1 MSKLILAGLPVAEK
15 QSRSTVS
22 NDELAS
28 IIEREVSQSIGH
40 WDGQL
45 SSERKLEL
53 DYYNSKPFGNEVE
66 GESQVV
72 SSDVSDTVE
81 GLLPSLLKIF
91 TASDDAVRFDPRGP
105 EDEEAASQQ
114 SETVNYVFYQQ
125 NNGFLVLYEWFKDAL
140 IQKNGVVKYWWEEKI
155 EWIKESYKG
164 LTEGQYLT
172 LMKGDGDP
180 ESIEEIEHTAYDDP
194 VAAEQKQMVMEKVKT
209 LPPQAQMDPQFAQV
223 QAMLQQPLPQLHD
236 VTVKVRKDKSKVC
249 VQAIPPEEFGVSS
262 KHKCVTLQ
270 EAPFVY
276 HRTKMTLSDLRAAGY
291 DESLISEIG
300 SRNTG
305 NHSEDLSQEALARD
319 RFVDQMFRTDESADD
334 TMREVWVTDAY
345 IRLDMDG
352 DGIAELR
359 HVVMA
364 GTVILENEECDHI
377 PFAAITPVIMPH
389 RWVGRSVAELV
400 MDIQLIKSTIWRQ
413 MLNNLYLTNNPRKV
427 VLSSASGIVQA
438 NLDDLMNSAP
448 GGIVRE
454 FVPNAVRDMEVPFVA
469 GASFPMLEYMD
480 GMKENRTGQSR
491 YNQGTDADSLN
502 KTARGIS
509 LIQQAGQQRQDL
521 IARIFAET
529 GVKDLM
535 RGIKYMLSK
544 YSTRPMTIRLRNK
557 WVDVDPREWRTEYD
571 MVVNVGLG
579 TGNKDQQ
586 LAHLN
591 VVNQQQIE
599 LMKSG
604 RGHLVTDENVFNLFR
619 KSQEAMGF
627 KHPEM
632 FISDPRNVQKPQ
644 MPPPPELLKL
654 QFDAKESQAKLQ
666 QAAQM
671 RQFDAQTNKTLEEMR
686 QQTQIAIAQIQE
698 RGKKEIELM
707 RQRHAA
713 EMAVF
718 ENNSK
723 NGEANNSLELR
734 AMQLSQ
740 DEQMLA
746 LKKEMDRINENYR
759 NQLQALNDQQKAEAE
774 SEKEEPPEKE
784 DSMVQDTLKMLSKL
798 MMDLT
803 DAVKE
808 QGRIAQET
816 LEAMNKPRSVSIGG
830 IKKDASG
837 QIVGA
842 EITKEAI

>member
-1 MSKLILAGLPVAEK
+1 MEK
-15 QSRSTVS
+15 QSRSNVS

-40 WDGQL
+40 WDSQL
-45 SSERKLEL
+45 ASERTMEL
-53 DYYNSKPFGNEVE
+53 DYYNSKPFGNEIE

-105 EDEEAASQQ
+105 EDEDAAHQQ
-114 SETVNYVFYQQ
+114 TETVNYVFYQQ

-140 IQKNGVVKYWWEEKI
+140 IQKNGVVKYWWEDKQ
-155 EWIKESYKG
+155 EWIKERFQG

-180 ESIEEIEHTAYDDP
+180 ESIEELSHETYDDP
-194 VAAEQKQMVMEKVKT
+194 IAAEQRQTVMQKVAQ
-209 LPPQAQMDPQFAQV
+209 LPPEAQADPQFAQV
-223 QAMLQQPLPQLHD
+223 QMMLQQPLPQLHN
-236 VTVKVRKDKSKVC
+236 VEVRVRKDKSKVC

-262 KHKCVTLQ
+262 KHKSVTLQ
-270 EAPFVY
+270 DTPFCY
-276 HRTKMTLSDLRAAGY
+276 HRTRMTISDLRAAGY
-291 DESLISEIG
+291 EESLIMDIG
-300 SRNTG
+300 SGNTG
-305 NHSEDLSQEALARD
+305 NQSEDLSQEAMARD
-319 RFVDQMFRTDESADD
+319 RFVDQMYRTDESADD
-334 TMREVWVTDAY
+334 SMREVWVTDAY

-364 GTVILENEECDHI
+364 GNVVLENEECDHI

-389 RWVGRSVAELV
+389 RFVGRSVAELV

-454 FVPNAVRDMEVPFVA
+454 FVPNAVRDLEVPFVA

-571 MVVNVGLG
+571 MTVNVGLG

-604 RGHLVTDENVFNLFR
+604 RGHLVTDDNVFNLFR

-644 MPPPPELLKL
+644 PQMPPEVMKL
-654 QFDAKESQAKLQ
+654 QMDAKESQAKMQ

-671 RQFDAQTNKTLEEMR
+671 RQFDAQTNKALEEMR
-686 QQTQIAIAQIQE
+686 QQTQITITQIQE
-698 RGKKEIELM
+698 QGKKELELM

-723 NGEANNSLELR
+723 NGEANNALELK
-734 AMQLSQ
+734 AMQLAQ

-746 LKKEMDRINENYR
+746 LKKEMDRINENYK
-759 NQLQALNDQQKAEAE
+759 NQLQAISDQQKMD
-774 SEKEEPPEKE
+774 SEKEDAEKPEKE
-784 DSMVQDTLKMLSKL
+784 DSMVDDTLKMLSKL
-798 MMDLT
+798 MIDLT
-803 DAVKE
+803 AAVNDQKA
-808 QGRIAQET
+808 IAQQT
-816 LEAMNKPRSVSIGG
+816 LDEMMKPKTVSIGG
-830 IKKDASG
+830 IKKDANG

-842 EITKEAI
+842 EIVKS

>member
-1 MSKLILAGLPVAEK
+1 MVGKKSLA
-15 QSRSTVS
+15 VS
-22 NDELAS
+22 NDELAA
-28 IIEREVSQSIGH
+28 IVDREVAQSIGS
-40 WDGQL
+40 WDSEL

-105 EDEEAASQQ
+105 EDEEGAAQQ
-114 SETVNYVFYQQ
+114 TETVNYVFYQQ

-140 IQKNGVVKYWWEEKI
+140 IQKNGVVKYYWEEKI
-155 EWIKESYKG
+155 EWIPEKYRG
-164 LTEGQYLT
+164 LTEGQYMT

-180 ESIEEIEHTAYDDP
+180 ESIEEIEHETYDDP
-194 VAAEQKQMVMEKVKT
+194 VAAEQMAAMQQKMAQ
-209 LPPQAQMDPQFAQV
+209 LPPEAMQNPQIAQQV
-223 QAMLQQPLPQLHD
+223 QQLQMMMSQPVPQLHD
-236 VTVKVRKDKSKVC
+236 VSVKVRKDKSKVC
-249 VQAIPPEEFGVSS
+249 VEAIPPEEFGVSS
-262 KHKCVTLQ
+262 KHKCVSLQ
-270 EAPFVY
+270 DAPFVY
-276 HRTKMTLSDLRAAGY
+276 HRTKMTLSDLRSAGY
-291 DESLISEIG
+291 DERLIAEIG
-300 SRNTG
+300 SGNTG
-305 NHSEDLSQEALARD
+305 NSSEDLNAEALARD
-319 RFVDQMFRTDESADD
+319 RFYDQFRTSSDADPS
-334 TMREVWVTDAY
+334 MREVWVTDAY

-352 DGIAELR
+352 DGVAELR
-359 HVVMA
+359 HVVLG
-364 GTVILENEECDHI
+364 GTVVLENEECDHI
-377 PFAAITPVIMPH
+377 PFAAITPIIMPH
-389 RWVGRSVAELV
+389 RFVGRSLAELI

-454 FVPNAVRDMEVPFVA
+454 FVPNAVRDMVVPFVA

-571 MVVNVGLG
+571 MTCSVGLG
-579 TGNKDQQ
+579 TGNKDAQ
-586 LAHLN
+586 LAHLQTMHM
-591 VVNQQQIE
+591 QQVE
-599 LMKSG
+599 LMKTG
-604 RGHLVTDENVFNLFR
+604 RGYMVTDENVYNLGKR
-619 KSQEAMGF
+619 MAENMGF
-627 KHPEM
+627 KHPEL
-632 FISDPRNVQKPQ
+632 FISDPASVQKPQ
-644 MPPPPELLKL
+644 PQMPPEVMKL
-654 QFDAKESQAKLQ
+654 QLDAKESEAKLN

-671 RQFDAQTNKTLEEMR
+671 RQFDAQTNKALEEMR
-686 QQTQIAIAQIQE
+686 QQTQITITQIQE
-698 RGKKEIELM
+698 QGKKELELM
-707 RQRHAA
+707 RQDHAA
-713 EMAVF
+713 KMAVF
-718 ENNSK
+718 ESNGQ
-723 NGEANNSLELR
+723 NGEQGKALEMK
-734 AMQLSQ
+734 AMQLEQ

-746 LKKEMDRINENYR
+746 LKKQVDAMEEHYRKQLAAISEASKQEVEVERNEQKDSLKIIP
-759 NQLQALNDQQKAEAE
+759 QLDGA
-774 SEKEEPPEKE
+774 
-784 DSMVQDTLKMLSKL
+784 LKMLAKGL
-798 MMDLT
+798 MDMQ
-803 DAVKE
+803 KMMGE
-808 QGRIAQET
+808 QVQMARET
-816 LEAMNKPRSVSIGG
+816 MELMKKPKSVSIGAVE
-830 IKKDASG
+830 KDAQG
-837 QIVGA
+837 NIIGA
-842 EITKEAI
+842 KVTHH